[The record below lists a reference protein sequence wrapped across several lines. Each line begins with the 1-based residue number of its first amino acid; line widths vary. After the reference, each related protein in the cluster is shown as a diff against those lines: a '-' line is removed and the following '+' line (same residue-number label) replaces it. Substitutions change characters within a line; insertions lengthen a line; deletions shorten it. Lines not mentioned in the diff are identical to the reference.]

1 MATFRKKDGE
11 KYYSIRFYDPD
22 RSPKRKEFSLR
33 LKRKSAA
40 RSRTDELEEK
50 WENGEYDPWKDGAPS
65 ENLNVAEAVEEFL
78 DDRQGTVRDNTHD
91 TYEQQLEAW
100 VEETPP
106 GLMLQ
111 DVMEEHLR
119 PYLFQADTSRATKRK
134 RYRHLRLFFNWAEK
148 QGHIDDSPLSAI
160 DQPKKQ
166 EKKPEYLTSSQVDTL
181 LSTIDEHAENT
192 EDAVGRSPDVQWIK
206 DAIRIAVST
215 GLRRGELFNLRWSD
229 VDLESRMLFVRNRE
243 GDNEGE
249 EFTSKSGHEKA
260 VPIRG
265 DAEEVLNRR
274 VDEGKR
280 DTTTHV
286 LTNRNDETIE
296 PNTLTQRFKF
306 FVREADL
313 DNQERLSLHSL
324 RDTAA
329 TWLAMEGVPQR
340 VIQEILGHSSA
351 SVTEKYM
358 HAHPEFMGQAMEE
371 TFGS

>member
-1 MATFRKKDGE
+1 MATFRKKDGA
-11 KYYSIRFYDPD
+11 KHYSIRFYDPD
-22 RSPKRKEFSLR
+22 RSPKRIEFSLR
-33 LKRKSAA
+33 LKYKSAA
-40 RSRTDELEEK
+40 RSKTEELQKK
-50 WENGEYDPWKDGAPS
+50 WEKGEYDPWKEGAPP
-65 ENLNVAEAVEEFL
+65 ENLNVGDAIEEFL
-78 DDRQGTVRDNTHD
+78 DEKQGTVRDSTHD
-91 TYEQQLEAW
+91 TYQQQLEAW
-100 VEETPP
+100 GEVTPP
-106 GLMLQ
+106 KLMLQ
-111 DVMEEHLR
+111 DVMEEHLN
-119 PYLFQADTSRATKRK
+119 PYVFQAGTSQSTKLK
-134 RYRHLRLFFNWAEK
+134 RYRHLRLLFNWAEE
-148 QGHIDDSPLSAI
+148 QGHIDKSPLI
-160 DQPKKQ
+160 EIEKPEKQ
-166 EKKPEYLTSSQVDTL
+166 EKKPEYLTPGQLEKL

-192 EDAVGRSPDVQWIK
+192 EDAAGRSPDVQWIK

-243 GDNEGE
+243 GDRDGD

-280 DTTTHV
+280 DRTTYV
-286 LTNRNDETIE
+286 LTNRNDETIK

-306 FVREADL
+306 FVRKADL
-313 DNQERLSLHSL
+313 DNQERLSVHSL

-329 TWLAMEGVPQR
+329 TWLAMEGVQPR
-340 VIQEILGHSSA
+340 LIQEILGHSSG

-358 HAHPEFMGQAMEE
+358 HAHPELMGQAMEE

>member
-65 ENLNVAEAVEEFL
+65 ENLNVAEAVDEFL
-78 DDRQGTVRDNTHD
+78 DEKQGTVRENTHD

-100 VEETPP
+100 ETETPP
-106 GLMLQ
+106 GLMLK

-119 PYLFQADTSRATKRK
+119 VYVFQSGTSRATKRK
-134 RYRHLRLFFNWAEK
+134 RYRHLRLFFNWAEE
-148 QGHIDDSPLSAI
+148 QGHINESPLSAI
-160 DQPKKQ
+160 DKPKKQ
-166 EKKPEYLTSSQVDTL
+166 KKKPEYLTPSQVDTL
-181 LSTIDEHAENT
+181 LNTIDEHADNT

-206 DAIRIAVST
+206 DAIHLAVCT

-243 GDNEGE
+243 GDDDGE

-265 DAEEVLNRR
+265 DAEEVLSRL
-274 VDEGKR
+274 VEEGKKSR
-280 DTTTHV
+280 TTYVVTD
-286 LTNRNDETIE
+286 RNDEPVK
-296 PNTLTQRFKF
+296 PNRLTQRFKF
-306 FVREADL
+306 FVRKADL
-313 DNQERLSLHSL
+313 DSKERLSVHSL
-324 RDTAA
+324 RHTTA

-340 VIQEILGHSSA
+340 VIQEILGHSSG

-358 HAHPEFMGQAMEE
+358 HAHPDHMGQAMEE

>member
-33 LKRKSAA
+33 ITRKSAA
-40 RSRTDELEEK
+40 RKETNRLEEK

-78 DDRQGTVRDNTHD
+78 DDKQGTVRDNTHD

-100 VEETPP
+100 VEETTP

-134 RYRHLRLFFNWAEK
+134 RYRHLRLFFNWAEE
-148 QGHIDDSPLSAI
+148 QDHIDESPLGGI

-166 EKKPEYLTSSQVDTL
+166 EKKPEYLTPSQVDTL

-243 GDNEGE
+243 GDEEGQ

-280 DTTTHV
+280 ERTTYV
-286 LTNRNDETIE
+286 LTNRNDEAIE

-306 FVREADL
+306 FIRKADL
-313 DNQERLSLHSL
+313 DDKERLSLHSL
-324 RDTAA
+324 RDTAG
-329 TWLAMEGVPQR
+329 TWLAMQGVPQR
-340 VIQEILGHSSA
+340 IIQEILGHSSS

>member
-1 MATFRKKDGE
+1 MASLRKKG
-11 KYYSIRFYDPD
+11 KYYYARFYDSNRTPQ
-22 RSPKRKEFSLR
+22 RKEVALR
-33 LKRKSAA
+33 ITRKSPA
-40 RSRTDELEEK
+40 RKELNRLEEK
-50 WENGEYDPWKDGAPS
+50 WERGEYDPWREGAP
-65 ENLNVAEAVEEFL
+65 NGYLNAAEAVDEFL
-78 DDRQGTVRDNTHD
+78 DDKQGSIRDSTHD
-91 TYEQQLEAW
+91 TYQQQLEAW
-100 VEETPP
+100 VEVTPP
-106 GLMLQ
+106 RLMLQ
-111 DVMEEHLR
+111 DLMEEHLR

-166 EKKPEYLTSSQVDTL
+166 EKKPEYLTRSQVDTL

-215 GLRRGELFNLRWSD
+215 GLRRGELFNLRWSE
-229 VDLESRMLFVRNRE
+229 VDLESRMLFVRNRDRDE
-243 GDNEGE
+243 DGE

-280 DTTTHV
+280 DRTTYV
-286 LTNRNDETIE
+286 LTNRNDEAIE

-306 FVREADL
+306 FVRKADL
-313 DNQERLSLHSL
+313 NNQERLSLHSL

-329 TWLAMEGVPQR
+329 TWLAMEGVQPR
-340 VIQEILGHSSA
+340 LIQEILGHSSG

-358 HAHPEFMGQAMEE
+358 HAHPELMGQAMEE